1 MSLNKNQDSVTFEL
15 EYKATNSSQIKLFG
29 SDFVKRNKDKCK
41 IIYKKKEC
49 DLREYFKFYNNYNH
63 NDSIKIQV
71 GVNNNIKDISYMFY
85 FCRELLSISDLLID
99 KFTDINKSFDGNNL
113 NNSSEKSDNSKEID
127 KSETFYNENMILPL
141 IQKNKN
147 SSLYNE
153 IIELNYF
160 KENIFTNVT
169 DMSYM
174 FYGCSSLISL
184 PDISNW
190 DTKNVT
196 DMNLMFYECSSLISL
211 PDISKWDT
219 KNVTKM
225 NFMFNE
231 CSSLISLPDISKWDT
246 KNIKYMSYMFY
257 KCSSLI
263 SLPNISKWDTKNVTK
278 MNDLFN
284 GCPSL
289 ISLPDI
295 SKWDTKK
302 VTDMSNMFSQCSS
315 LISLPDISK
324 WDTKN
329 VTKMS
334 DMFSECHN
342 LLNSH

>member
-41 IIYKKKEC
+41 IIFKKKEC

-63 NDSIKIQV
+63 NDSIKIQLRI
-71 GVNNNIKDISYMFY
+71 NNNIKDISYMFY

-219 KNVTKM
+219 KNVTNM
-225 NFMFNE
+225 SGMFYG

-246 KNIKYMSYMFY
+246 KNATNM
-257 KCSSLI
+257 
-263 SLPNISKWDTKNVTK
+263 T
-278 MNDLFN
+278 
-284 GCPSL
+284 
-289 ISLPDI
+289 
-295 SKWDTKK
+295 
-302 VTDMSNMFSQCSS
+302 NMFRGCSS
-315 LISLPDISK
+315 LISLPDISN

-329 VTKMS
+329 VTNMS
-334 DMFSECHN
+334 WLFNGCSSLHSLPDISKWNTKNATNMSYMFRGCA
-342 LLNSH
+342 LLPS